1 VSLPLGLWL
10 YRLGSALIEPL
21 APRLLAARARRGKE
35 DPERLNE
42 RLGRPTR
49 PRPSGPLIWLHGA
62 SVGESLSHLPL
73 IEQLQRERP
82 DLTVLVTS
90 GTRTAADLLAQRL
103 PPGAIHQYAPIDAP
117 RAGRRFLDH
126 WQPSTAIFV
135 ESELWPNLILEAHR
149 RGIRLALLSA
159 RMTQSSADGW
169 RRASASIKAL
179 LGEFDLI
186 QAQDAASQQRISAL
200 GGRVQAMANLKTLAA
215 ALTFDAASLEALR
228 AVIGSRPVVL
238 AASTHEGEDEIV
250 LRAYQALAEPRPLLI
265 IAPRH
270 PERGPAVAKLAAEQG
285 LSAARR
291 AANEVILPE
300 TQVYV
305 ADTLGEMGLFYRL
318 ADVAVICGS
327 FLPGIGGHNPLEAA
341 RLGVAMICGNQV
353 FNFAEVCADMEAAQG
368 LVLVATESEFMSALD
383 RLLRDPAEAK
393 ALGDGAARHAARQ
406 GADMD
411 PIWQGLEPL
420 LPRSE
425 ATA

>member
-1 VSLPLGLWL
+1 MSLPLGLWL
-10 YRLGSALIEPL
+10 YRLGSALVEPL
-21 APRLLAARARRGKE
+21 APRLLSARARRGKE
-35 DPERLNE
+35 DPDRLNE
-42 RLGRPTR
+42 RLGYPTR
-49 PRPSGPLIWLHGA
+49 LRPSGPLIWLHGA

-73 IEQLQRERP
+73 IERLRGERP
-82 DLTVLVTS
+82 DLNILVTS

-103 PPGAIHQYAPIDAP
+103 PPEVIHQYAPIDAP
-117 RAGRRFLDH
+117 KAGRRFLDH
-126 WQPSTAIFV
+126 WQPSMAVFV
-135 ESELWPNLILEAHR
+135 ESELWPNLILQAKD

-169 RRASASIKAL
+169 RKAAASIKAL
-179 LGEFDLI
+179 LGRFDLI

-200 GGRVQAMANLKTLAA
+200 GGKVQAIANLKTLAP
-215 ALTFDAASLEALR
+215 ALDFDAPSLEALR

-238 AASTHEGEDEIV
+238 AASTHEGEDEII

-270 PERGPAVAKLAAEQG
+270 PERGPAVAQLARDQG
-285 LSAARR
+285 LSVARR
-291 AANEVILPE
+291 AADEVILPE
-300 TQVYV
+300 SQVYV

-353 FNFAEVCADMEAAQG
+353 FNFAEVCADMEAARG
-368 LVLVATESEFMSALD
+368 LVLTATESEFMSALD

-393 ALGDGAARHAARQ
+393 ALGDAAARHAARQ

-411 PIWQGLEPL
+411 RIWQGLEPL
-420 LPRSE
+420 LPRPE